1 MTKKLVSILLSVA
14 LTLSIFIGAAIPAS
28 ASNDQ
33 VKPLVKDLIGYYRDG
48 VSKDMDVTTDLQRT
62 LEKLKAVSPDDYT
75 QWVSILKYWDWVEN
89 EMPLNIGVAPDG
101 LPDDNTHA
109 FIVLG
114 FALNTDGTM
123 KPELVGRLE
132 TALASAK
139 KYPNSYILVTGGV
152 KKNGWTEG
160 DRMHDWLIENGL
172 PESRIIVEN
181 QSSNTAQNAS
191 NSFEILYNQYD
202 IKSVSI
208 ISSEYHLRRGTIL
221 YYAESLIKARELGKT
236 PIQINGNAGWLRE
249 DLRSESITQKA
260 SSLAQIAGVGI
271 PSYGLKI
278 SELQSI
284 AVTGQSAY
292 TVGDELDLTVTAAY
306 NINAYTRDVTDSAVI
321 TGYDP
326 AKAGPQTI
334 EVSYTENGV
343 TKNATFEIE
352 VQEPP
357 TDKTELEKLITEAM
371 GVDQKL
377 YTAESWSNMLE
388 KRADAIRT
396 FADESAKQEAID
408 AAADALRKAL
418 DALEEKPQAPVKTEL
433 RSLIDKYSKL
443 NLRDYKPDGVKAFKE
458 ALANAKTVYRDP
470 DATQDAIQKAIDALQ
485 AAKDN
490 LVLKDG
496 QNGTKPPATGDAA
509 NLAGLS
515 GLLLLSAA
523 GLVVLGKKRR

>member
-1 MTKKLVSILLSVA
+1 MTKKIVSILLSVA
-14 LTLSIFIGAAIPAS
+14 LTLSIFIGGAIPAS
-28 ASNDQ
+28 AIDDQ

-48 VSKDMDVTTDLQRT
+48 VSKVMDVTTDLQRT

-75 QWVSILKYWDWVEN
+75 QWVSILQYWDWVEN
-89 EMPLNIGVAPDG
+89 EMPLSIGVAPDG
-101 LPDDNTHA
+101 LPTDNTHA

-114 FALNTDGTM
+114 FALNSDGTM

-160 DRMHDWLIENGL
+160 DRMHDWLIEQGL

-221 YYAESLIKARELGKT
+221 YYAESLIKARELGKE

-284 AVTGQSAY
+284 AVAGQSDY
-292 TVGDELDLTVTAAY
+292 TVGEDLDLTVTATY
-306 NINAYTRDVTDSAVI
+306 NLENYTRDVTDAAVI

-326 AKAGPQTI
+326 AKAGAQTI
-334 EVSYTENGV
+334 EVAYTENGV
-343 TKNATFEIE
+343 TKNAAFEIE

-357 TDKTELEKLITEAM
+357 VDKLALEKLITEAM
-371 GVDQKL
+371 GADQKL
-377 YTAESWSNMLE
+377 YTAESWANMLA
-388 KRADAIRT
+388 KRADAIDT
-396 FADESAKQEAID
+396 FADETATQDEVNT
-408 AAADALRKAL
+408 AADALQKAL
-418 DALEEKPQAPVKTEL
+418 DALVTKPQAPDKTNL
-433 RSLIDKYSKL
+433 RALINECAKL
-443 NLRDYKPDGVKAFKE
+443 NLRDYKADGVKAFKE
-458 ALANAKTVYRDP
+458 ALANAKTVYKDA
-470 DATQDAIQKAIDALQ
+470 DATQEAIQKAMDDLQ
-485 AAKDN
+485 AAKGK
-490 LVLKDG
+490 LVLKDN
-496 QNGTKPPATGDAA
+496 QSGTKPPATGDAA
-509 NLAGLS
+509 NVAGLS